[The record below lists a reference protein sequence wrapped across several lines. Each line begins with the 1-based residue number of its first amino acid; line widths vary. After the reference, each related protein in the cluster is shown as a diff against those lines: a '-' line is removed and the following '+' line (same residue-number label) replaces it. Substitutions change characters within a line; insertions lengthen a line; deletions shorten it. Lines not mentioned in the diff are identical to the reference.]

1 MNGTASFWTRAYQ
14 QHISRLIGVCYRYTL
29 DRAVAEDLAHDS
41 FLRAMEKGNF
51 FDGFG
56 NLGNWL
62 TRITV
67 NNTLNYL
74 RDNRLQKHTDHS
86 VDVDDISGPSEE
98 AEPEIGA
105 DDMLAAIRKA
115 EFTQEEILDAISQ
128 IPESHRIVLN
138 LFVFER
144 YSHQQI
150 AELRG
155 ISVNTSKSHLL
166 RARKQLQQILFNKS
180 KRKKHTLMLV
190 FPFFTQS
197 EAAIDGYCR
206 QQLSGFELPPA
217 HPMTAEELTAIAG
230 NCPSVPLL
238 RRIPVAPVAAGVT
251 AGVAAVTAGAIL
263 LIGGHNTNAPSPATD
278 PVPAPT
284 TEEVHVAVDSALSAD
299 NESAEW
305 DSCALLPSADVQPAA
320 PQARTHPRP
329 TPSTSE
335 TTTLQASDSAAAA
348 VAAPESAKPVVV
360 KKVVRRQQRTVI
372 IQDTSKR

>member
-74 RDNRLQKHTDHS
+74 RDNRLQRHTDHS
-86 VDVDDISGPSEE
+86 VDVDDISDPSEE
-98 AEPEIGA
+98 AEPEISA

-180 KRKKHTLMLV
+180 KHKKHTLMLV
-190 FPFFTQS
+190 FPFFTRS

-217 HPMTAEELTAIAG
+217 HPMTAEEITAIAG

-238 RRIPVAPVAAGVT
+238 WRIPVAPVAAGVT
-251 AGVAAVTAGAIL
+251 AVTAGAIL
-263 LIGGHNTNAPSPATD
+263 LIGGHNTNTPASATD
-278 PVPAPT
+278 PDPAPT
-284 TEEVHVAVDSALSAD
+284 TEEVRVAADSVLSAD
-299 NESAEW
+299 NEAAEW

-320 PQARTHPRP
+320 TQARTHPRP

-372 IQDTSKR
+372 IQDTTKR

>member
-86 VDVDDISGPSEE
+86 VDVDDISDPSEE
-98 AEPEIGA
+98 AEPEISA

-180 KRKKHTLMLV
+180 KHKKHTLMLV
-190 FPFFTQS
+190 FPFFTRS

-238 RRIPVAPVAAGVT
+238 WRIPVAPVAAGVT
-251 AGVAAVTAGAIL
+251 AVTAGAIL
-263 LIGGHNTNAPSPATD
+263 LIGGHNTNTPASATD
-278 PVPAPT
+278 PDPAPT
-284 TEEVHVAVDSALSAD
+284 TEEVRVAADSVLSAN
-299 NESAEW
+299 NEAAEW